1 MPKPVCVA
9 AAPRAAP
16 GSLRDA
22 VDVAFGDL
30 CADRA
35 AVFCRP
41 SAVRQL
47 TASTPSSALGSL
59 AQSAIPFDARS
70 FSDPIVTLISTTSRQ
85 KLRKHGAPKA
95 CITAAFTNKSLVPTL
110 FTASFTSSK
119 KAAQR
124 RKANASWAQLAH
136 EFLDGKSFRAS
147 AGANQPS
154 GWFLP
159 CESPHWKIEIGVRK
173 RLVREREMP
182 PFPRI
187 GPEAAAAH
195 SSGEHSAVFL
205 RLRADARRA
214 RP

>member
-1 MPKPVCVA
+1 MPSQFASRRRREQLLAV
-9 AAPRAAP
+9 
-16 GSLRDA
+16 LRDA

-35 AVFCRP
+35 AVFYRR

-47 TASTPSSALGSL
+47 TASTPHKSVYL
-59 AQSAIPFDARS
+59 
-70 FSDPIVTLISTTSRQ
+70 SRVYKQ
-85 KLRKHGAPKA
+85 IFGA
-95 CITAAFTNKSLVPTL
+95 NS